1 MQLRRSL
8 FLLPPRLTALRNH
21 FKCEVVHVRRAE
33 GRCGVSKRAPCDGDR
48 AAAFI
53 TLLSPPCMHACS
65 TAKRCQ
71 VITQIDLSIPPCQ
84 CAEAVCCS
92 SASGTVP
99 VDGSASSTDDAPAVS
114 RQDEDPT
121 QRRLRESQRVFERVN
136 HIYNLE
142 VRCLPDKGPCWS
154 LPLHRVLSRWRAKMC
169 PRT

>member
-8 FLLPPRLTALRNH
+8 LLLLLRLTALRNH
-21 FKCEVVHVRRAE
+21 FKCNVMHVRRVE
-33 GRCGVSKRAPCDGDR
+33 GRCGVSKSAPCDGDR
-48 AAAFI
+48 VAAFVTYF
-53 TLLSPPCMHACS
+53 TLLRPPFMHAALQNDV
-65 TAKRCQ
+65 TM
-71 VITQIDLSIPPCQ
+71 DLPISPCR

-99 VDGSASSTDDAPAVS
+99 VDGSASSTEDAPAVS

-142 VRCLPDKGPCWS
+142 VRRVS
-154 LPLHRVLSRWRAKMC
+154 LISVCAVRCSFWADCRCNRVLSRRK
-169 PRT
+169 